1 MFLDVYAAL
10 TCNDLERKLEQV
22 HELHQRAQSQ
32 GFDASDAADSVVV
45 AVPIPGRPQKPELV
59 APRFT
64 KNRGLNTLRGRKTLL
79 HAVAHIEFNAI
90 NLALDAAWRFR
101 GLPEAYYLDWLS
113 VAHDEARHFQLLQNR
128 MLELGVEYGY
138 LEAHNGL
145 WEAACKT
152 DSDVMVRMALVPR
165 VLEARGLDVTPGIIE
180 KLRSV
185 GDEES
190 VAVLDVIL
198 REEVGHVDIGSRWF
212 RYACEQRQLPVE
224 ETFISLLR
232 QFDNG
237 AVRGP
242 FNLAARLQAGFT
254 AWEMEQLE
262 LLFNQPSN
270 QPKKKPA

>member
-1 MFLDVYAAL
+1 MFVDVYAAL
-10 TCNDLERKLEQV
+10 MCNDLDRKLALV
-22 HELHQRAQSQ
+22 HDLHSRAQNE
-32 GFDASDAADSVVV
+32 GFDDSDSGESVVV
-45 AVPIPGRPQKPELV
+45 SVPVPGRPDNPELV
-59 APRFT
+59 PPRFT

-101 GLPEAYYLDWLS
+101 GLPEQYYLDWLS
-113 VAHDEARHFQLLQNR
+113 VAHDEARHFELLQTR
-128 MLELGVEYGY
+128 LGELGVEYGY

-165 VLEARGLDVTPGIIE
+165 VLEARGLDVTPGILE

-185 GDEES
+185 GDDAS

-224 ETFISLLR
+224 ETFISLLQ

-242 FNLAARLQAGFT
+242 FNLAARMRAGFT

-262 LLFNQPSN
+262 LLFNQPN
-270 QPKKKPA
+270 KKPA